1 MGEDKLRLEE
11 ANGPPA
17 ELTLSVA
24 NTWLPKRVFVHHPLV
39 NKVA

>member
-24 NTWLPKRVFVHHPLV
+24 HTWLPEYILEHRPLV
-39 NKVA
+39 IR